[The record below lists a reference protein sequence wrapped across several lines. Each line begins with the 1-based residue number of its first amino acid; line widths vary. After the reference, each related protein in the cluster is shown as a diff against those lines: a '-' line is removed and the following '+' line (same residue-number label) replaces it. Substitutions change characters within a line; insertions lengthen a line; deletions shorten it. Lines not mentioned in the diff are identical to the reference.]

1 MIQYFSGQIKL
12 EIVLNLEYLMTK
24 GVFNNKYSFNKKV

>member
-12 EIVLNLEYLMTK
+12 ESVLNLEYLITEV
-24 GVFNNKYSFNKKV
+24 VFNNKYDFNKI